1 MSAEESAPARVAIGI
16 SFGNSYSSIAEVRDG
31 KAEVIANEDG
41 DRQIPSILSYVEGEE
56 FHGNQAKS
64 QLVRNAKNTVTSFRD
79 FLGKEHDSPNS
90 ASYPTPCH
98 ASAHPQE
105 HSPTVAF
112 SICDTESSEPNTVT
126 VSEITTR
133 HLRRLRT
140 SASDFMGRSVNAA
153 VITVPTNFSDS
164 QKTALESAAKDA
176 GIEVLQFIHEPIAA
190 VLAYDARPDA
200 KVSDKI
206 VVVADLGGTRSDV
219 AVVASRGGMYSL
231 LATAHDYELG
241 GAQLDAVLIDHFVK
255 EFIKKNKTDPRQNDR
270 SLAKLKLESE
280 ATKKALSLGASASF
294 SVESLADG
302 IDFTSTVNRTR
313 YDLLASKV
321 FASVT
326 RLIEG
331 AVQKADLDPLDI
343 DEIILSG
350 GTAHTPKIA
359 RSLQSHFPAT
369 TTILAPATTATAIN
383 PSELSARGAAIQA
396 SLIAEFEHED
406 VEQSTHPMV
415 TVTPHLAH
423 AIGVLCISA
432 DEKNGVFKP
441 LIEAE
446 TPVPVRRTALVAV
459 PRDGGDVLVRLCEG
473 EREIKTSKPEPK
485 TKTNGKATVEDD
497 NSDDEDSDDD
507 DDEEVREKVWRVGK
521 VLAEAGVK
529 GVKKGGKVE
538 VQVSVGSDLA
548 LQVVVREVGG
558 KGGVRGN
565 VDKPGVE
572 QNGSA

>member
-79 FLGKEHDSPNS
+79 FLGKDFKSID
-90 ASYPTPCH
+90 PTPCH

-105 HSPTVAF
+105 HSSTIAF

-153 VITVPTNFSDS
+153 VITVPTDFSDS

-206 VVVADLGGTRSDV
+206 VVVADLGGTQSDV

-241 GAQLDAVLIDHFVK
+241 
-255 EFIKKNKTDPRQNDR
+255 
-270 SLAKLKLESE
+270 
-280 ATKKALSLGASASF
+280 
-294 SVESLADG
+294 
-302 IDFTSTVNRTR
+302 
-313 YDLLASKV
+313 
-321 FASVT
+321 
-326 RLIEG
+326 
-331 AVQKADLDPLDI
+331 
-343 DEIILSG
+343 
-350 GTAHTPKIA
+350 
-359 RSLQSHFPAT
+359 
-369 TTILAPATTATAIN
+369 
-383 PSELSARGAAIQA
+383 
-396 SLIAEFEHED
+396 
-406 VEQSTHPMV
+406 
-415 TVTPHLAH
+415 
-423 AIGVLCISA
+423 
-432 DEKNGVFKP
+432 
-441 LIEAE
+441 
-446 TPVPVRRTALVAV
+446 
-459 PRDGGDVLVRLCEG
+459 
-473 EREIKTSKPEPK
+473 
-485 TKTNGKATVEDD
+485 
-497 NSDDEDSDDD
+497 
-507 DDEEVREKVWRVGK
+507 
-521 VLAEAGVK
+521 
-529 GVKKGGKVE
+529 
-538 VQVSVGSDLA
+538 
-548 LQVVVREVGG
+548 
-558 KGGVRGN
+558 
-565 VDKPGVE
+565 
-572 QNGSA
+572 